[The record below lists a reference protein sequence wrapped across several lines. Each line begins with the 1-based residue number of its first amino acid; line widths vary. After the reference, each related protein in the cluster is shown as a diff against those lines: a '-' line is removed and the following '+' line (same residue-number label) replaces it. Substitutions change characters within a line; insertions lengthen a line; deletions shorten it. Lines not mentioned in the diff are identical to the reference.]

1 MLKID
6 ISSFSLLKLSLIS
19 SFITLIACAT
29 SSIVVSDALPWS
41 TSIIFTFFAS
51 KGLEH
56 ELVLELDRSL
66 RFDLPIYISPT
77 GGASRKKSALNYSY
91 SLQLLIACWSFTGI
105 RLYESD
111 LESRYICFSFSQHVR
126 PPCWPTQAPIF
137 AFLLRMPFAQVTHSL
152 SRYPCISVKKVFKN
166 FCLKK
171 VGGCGD

>member
-19 SFITLIACAT
+19 SA
-29 SSIVVSDALPWS
+29 IVVSDALPWS

-91 SLQLLIACWSFTGI
+91 SLQLLIACWSFTGT

-111 LESRYICFSFSQHVR
+111 LESRYICFTFSQHVR

-152 SRYPCISVKKVFKN
+152 SRYPCICEKSFQKF
-166 FCLKK
+166 LP
-171 VGGCGD
+171 